1 MSFLSNLKLKARLM
15 IGFGIIIALSLLIS
29 AIAVG
34 SLRSSSAAASD
45 VNSVISVRFARLN
58 DASTATSALNNLMS
72 HFLNPGQQSRENR
85 QAVEDAIDKAKKA
98 VAALD
103 GNTFKEVASVHDSTN
118 AYISYYE
125 NTIVPLIEA
134 GKPFDALAF
143 YLDVMLP
150 LAIEDA
156 ELFARISEQLLVF
169 VQNDVSDLED
179 EFSMY
184 LVIVMGSL
192 VVILGFVI
200 AQIFSGFI
208 AKQLSAQCAA
218 AETIACNDLTVQIDY
233 RGNDEIGQLADS
245 MRKMRDDLNESMK
258 MVIATARQLH
268 DNLDEVDMSADRMG
282 TNAKAV
288 ESQAITVAAASDQM
302 VSTTQD
308 IARNCES
315 AAALSEASAHITN
328 EGMNVVRDAVNE
340 IREQSVRTQEDADKI
355 QTLADQTQR
364 IGSIVGTID
373 DIAAQT
379 NLLALNAAI
388 EAARAG
394 EAGRGFAVVAD
405 EVRALASRTTKST
418 QEISQMVSQIQSD
431 ATVATQSMA
440 QSVENINA
448 VAQRAAEVENTLTEI
463 LSHVNQVNGQITQI
477 ATAAEQQTTAT
488 SEISSN
494 MQNISTAAQ
503 QVSRD
508 SEDAIAVVSKTVEA
522 INVLN
527 NNLSR
532 FKLKS

>member
-1 MSFLSNLKLKARLM
+1 M
-15 IGFGIIIALSLLIS
+15 IGFGIIIAMSLLIS
-29 AIAVG
+29 AIAVE
-34 SLRSSSAAASD
+34 SLRSSSEAAAD
-45 VNSVISVRFARLN
+45 VNEVISVRFVRLN
-58 DASTATSALNNLMS
+58 NASTSTAALNNLMS
-72 HFLNPGQQSRENR
+72 RYLSPGQQTTENR
-85 QAVEDAIDKAKKA
+85 MAVEDAIDKAQKA
-98 VAALD
+98 VAVLD
-103 GNTFKEVASVHDSTN
+103 GNTFKEVASVQESTS
-118 AYISYYE
+118 AYIGHFE
-125 NTIVPLIEA
+125 NTIIPLLEA

-150 LAIEDA
+150 LATEDA
-156 ELFARISEQLLVF
+156 ALLASISDQLLRF
-169 VQNDVSDLED
+169 VQNDVSSLED
-179 EFSMY
+179 DFSMY
-184 LVIVMGSL
+184 VVIIMGIL
-192 VVILGFVI
+192 VVVLGFVI

-208 AKQLSAQCAA
+208 AKQLSKQCAV
-218 AETIACNDLTVQIDY
+218 AETIADNDLTVDIDY
-233 RGNDEIGQLADS
+233 KGKDEIGQLADS

-258 MVIATARQLH
+258 MVMSTARQLH
-268 DNLDEVDMSADRMG
+268 ENLDEVDASADRMG
-282 TNAKAV
+282 TNAKSV
-288 ESQAITVAAASDQM
+288 ESQAITVAAASDEM

-315 AAALSEASAHITN
+315 AASLSEQSAHITN
-328 EGMNVVRDAVNE
+328 EGMAVVRDAVNE

-355 QTLADQTQR
+355 QALADQTQR
-364 IGSIVGTID
+364 IGSIVSTID

-448 VAQRAAEVENTLTEI
+448 VAQRAADLENTLTEI
-463 LSHVNQVNGQITQI
+463 LTHVNQVNGQITQI

-503 QVSRD
+503 QVSHD
-508 SEDAIAVVSKTVEA
+508 SEDAIAVVSKTVDA
-522 INVLN
+522 INALN

-532 FKLKS
+532 FKLKSF